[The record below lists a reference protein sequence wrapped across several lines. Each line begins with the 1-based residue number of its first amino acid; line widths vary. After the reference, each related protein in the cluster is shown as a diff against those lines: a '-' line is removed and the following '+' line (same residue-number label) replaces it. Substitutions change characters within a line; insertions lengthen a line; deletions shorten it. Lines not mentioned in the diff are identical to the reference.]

1 VHSVEPLIDIV
12 SVIAFAAVVV
22 VALWWRP
29 RTMVFRE
36 GLCSD
41 CGHAIAE
48 GVWPRCPECGSDLA
62 GQHAAVWRRVR
73 ARRRCVG
80 IALVAIL
87 VAVPVVPWIVQLRW
101 VSQFVHQEMGGRIM
115 LLPIQFAGSRDGWL
129 APEERESVFNGRPER
144 IKFTAPQAAVT
155 IEREGERW
163 FHVRDG
169 EAMTAED
176 VGTALR
182 VTDPAF
188 PGLVE
193 SLLSDDW
200 KMTKAKFSREE
211 LAFMAT
217 TPTIFFD
224 SHSWSYPLK
233 PLARCTGIMIAGAA
247 LIAIVVVRRRA
258 SA

>member
-1 VHSVEPLIDIV
+1 MHSVEPLIDIV
-12 SVIAFAAVVV
+12 SMIAFAAVMV

-41 CGHAIAE
+41 CGHAISE

-87 VAVPVVPWIVQLRW
+87 VAVPVVPWLVQTRW
-101 VSQFVHQEMGGRIM
+101 VSQFVHREMGGRIM
-115 LLPIQFAGSRDGWL
+115 LLPIQFVGSKDGWL
-129 APEERESVFNGRPER
+129 AREERESVFNGRPER
-144 IKFTAPQAAVT
+144 INFTAPQASVR
-155 IEREGERW
+155 IERKGERW
-163 FHVRDG
+163 VRVLGGD
-169 EAMTAED
+169 AMTAED
-176 VGTALR
+176 VVAALR

-188 PGLVE
+188 PALVE
-193 SLLSDDW
+193 SLLSDEW
-200 KMTKAKFSREE
+200 KMTKGSFSREE
-211 LAFMAT
+211 LAFMAA

-224 SHSWSYPLK
+224 SYSWSYPLK

-247 LIAIVVVRRRA
+247 LIAILTIRRRA

>member
-1 VHSVEPLIDIV
+1 MEPLIDILTV
-12 SVIAFAAVVV
+12 TGFAAVMV

-36 GLCSD
+36 GLCSY

-62 GQHAAVWRRVR
+62 GQQTAVWRRVR

-87 VAVPVVPWIVQLRW
+87 VAVPVVPWIVQSRW

-115 LLPIQFAGSRDGWL
+115 LLPIQFVGSKDGWL

-144 IKFTAPQAAVT
+144 INFTAPQAAVT
-155 IEREGERW
+155 IERKGERW
-163 FHVRDG
+163 FRVPDG

-182 VTDPAF
+182 VTDPAL

-193 SLLSDDW
+193 SLLSDEW
-200 KMTKAKFSREE
+200 KMTKGKFSREE
-211 LAFMAT
+211 LAFMTA

-224 SHSWSYPLK
+224 SYSWSYPLK

-247 LIAIVVVRRRA
+247 FIAILTIRRRA

>member
-1 VHSVEPLIDIV
+1 MEPLIDILTV
-12 SVIAFAAVVV
+12 TWFAAVMV

-62 GQHAAVWRRVR
+62 GQQTAVWRRVR

-87 VAVPVVPWIVQLRW
+87 VAVPVVPWIVQSRW

-115 LLPIQFAGSRDGWL
+115 LLPIQFVGSKDGWL

-144 IKFTAPQAAVT
+144 INFTAPQAAVT
-155 IEREGERW
+155 IERKGERW
-163 FHVRDG
+163 FRVPDG

-182 VTDPAF
+182 VTDPAL

-193 SLLSDDW
+193 SLLSDEW
-200 KMTKAKFSREE
+200 KMTKGKFSREE
-211 LAFMAT
+211 LAFMTA

-224 SHSWSYPLK
+224 SYSWSYPLK

-247 LIAIVVVRRRA
+247 FIAILTIRRRA

>member
-1 VHSVEPLIDIV
+1 MEPLIDILTV
-12 SVIAFAAVVV
+12 TWFAAVMV

-62 GQHAAVWRRVR
+62 GQQTAVWRRVR

-87 VAVPVVPWIVQLRW
+87 VAVPVVPWIVQSRW

-115 LLPIQFAGSRDGWL
+115 LLPIQFVGSKDVWL

-144 IKFTAPQAAVT
+144 INFTAPQAAVT
-155 IEREGERW
+155 IERKGERW
-163 FHVRDG
+163 FRVPDG

-182 VTDPAF
+182 VTDPAL

-193 SLLSDDW
+193 SLLSDEW
-200 KMTKAKFSREE
+200 KMTKGKFSREE
-211 LAFMAT
+211 LAFMTA

-224 SHSWSYPLK
+224 SYSWSYPLK

-247 LIAIVVVRRRA
+247 FIAILTIRRRA